1 MRRLTQ
7 KYFPLIDKTLFMR
20 PVKNISKE
28 KEKKNL
34 MLLIVLKKTKKRK
47 NESFKMW
54 RITLVTI

>member
-28 KEKKNL
+28 KEKKSL
-34 MLLIVLKKTKKRK
+34 IVLIVLKKTKKRK